1 MDNRGRQQHRYSNGQ
16 VKELLAE
23 FHASDATSERQ
34 FWEFHASDAT
44 SERQF
49 CRAKHLP
56 YSTWQ
61 GWRSKEDKIMANKRH
76 SRCATMGGQGA
87 KEIIPFKD
95 DLLAFMRG
103 RRDEE
108 RYVRVFHLMQW
119 VKQYQKAWLVQ
130 YLASKKSEAVA
141 FNSFRSLLLRF
152 AERHRFRHRTP
163 CISKVTQRVLDEV
176 WLGYAASFWSK
187 YAQYDRSQLLNVDE
201 TAVYFD
207 MPPGKTLAEIGK
219 SRKVANGE
227 KHLDRLTA
235 VLTIRADGQ
244 PGGVI
249 DKKELSTYPA
259 GHFYAVQKNAWMD
272 ERVWSMYLDEVLAP
286 CLDDAS
292 VLVVDNF
299 ECHVSDSTHEKLA
312 ETLFSV
318 VEPLPP
324 NSTSPCQPLD
334 VGVMG
339 PLKAMLKTAWL

>member
-16 VKELLAE
+16 RKELLAE
-23 FHASDATSERQ
+23 Y
-34 FWEFHASDAT
+34 HASDAT

-61 GWRSKEDKIMANKRH
+61 GWRSKEDKIMTNKRH

-95 DLLAFMRG
+95 DL
-103 RRDEE
+103 
-108 RYVRVFHLMQW
+108 
-119 VKQYQKAWLVQ
+119 
-130 YLASKKSEAVA
+130 EAVA

-219 SRKVANGE
+219 SSKVANGE
-227 KHLDRLTA
+227 KHSDRLTA

-324 NSTSPCQPLD
+324 NSTSRCQPLD

-339 PLKAMLKTAWL
+339 PLKAMLKTAWLLEEDSRSSVDDVFTAQEKRLAMVKRTSLGKNYVRNSSEVL

>member
-16 VKELLAE
+16 RKELLAE
-23 FHASDATSERQ
+23 FHASDT
-34 FWEFHASDAT
+34 T

-119 VKQYQKAWLVQ
+119 VKKYQKAWLVQ

-141 FNSFRSLLLRF
+141 FNSR
-152 AERHRFRHRTP
+152 
-163 CISKVTQRVLDEV
+163 VTQRVLDEV
-176 WLGYAASFWSK
+176 SLGYAASFWSK

-219 SRKVANGE
+219 SSKVANGE
-227 KHLDRLTA
+227 KHSDRLTA
-235 VLTIRADGQ
+235 VLTIRADGTYR
-244 PGGVI
+244 VL
-249 DKKELSTYPA
+249 EL
-259 GHFYAVQKNAWMD
+259 
-272 ERVWSMYLDEVLAP
+272 
-286 CLDDAS
+286 
-292 VLVVDNF
+292 
-299 ECHVSDSTHEKLA
+299 
-312 ETLFSV
+312 
-318 VEPLPP
+318 
-324 NSTSPCQPLD
+324 
-334 VGVMG
+334 
-339 PLKAMLKTAWL
+339 